1 MKKEYINILSIIV
14 ILFISVK
21 ILKLNQEHFTD
32 LKKIQSLYGDTGDQ
46 GPQGLKG
53 LPGSIGD
60 DGIGHEQNVF
70 LNTTLNLGKKSTLS
84 IPLDK
89 VDNSYS
95 QLTLSRKVSSNG
107 VKLRIDK
114 DEYERNYSIFCQDN
128 KNTTDCYIN
137 NKEMVVNGDVELDS
151 IILNVNNE
159 TRRIP
164 DDLFPLGTIF
174 PFYMEPTSVP
184 TSGYYTVTLGGEHVY
199 YTTESPATITTTGGA
214 ATTTTGGAATT
225 PARAGFT
232 SAPNP
237 EIKIMTHT
245 IYVEQNN
252 NYTVY
257 LRFMKSATELYYLSV
272 VKTDDSLEF
281 ITVPD
286 KSCEFKFIDG
296 TAIMSVTNNK
306 FLKNDNGE
314 MKCTAEDDTNKFDF
328 TIKVPPG
335 WIECNG
341 KYTSYKHGD
350 FPIIIPDLRDRFILH
365 KSNDFYFKKSH
376 DSKINIAL
384 SRDTLPEH
392 AHTMNVSGVHNHDI
406 SGGADGSHHHT
417 LNKNRSNNEGH
428 NFGTGGFDGNITKQ
442 NTNIAG
448 GHKHQFKMNKN
459 ATHGDKHIINNSGYP
474 QPATINIMPPYYKI
488 VYIMKVFDY
497 DNITPGNPIPIPTYP
512 AVTNPTHTPTTTQ
525 SIEEL
530 GDVKTQ
536 QFKSIINY
544 NGILIGLGAT
554 TNYIYQI
561 KNDKYDNLDYSSN
574 NFTYLYTFGGV
585 LFGSNGGLLKY
596 FINSITLSYTA
607 YPNAKGIVVMS
618 DGTRYILKGNNIYK
632 IETGT
637 FNLRRYYVVR
647 GGWGGFHTYIMLSPP
662 ANDSPWKQIFSFYA
676 FDSPQPGTKEYFVW
690 KRSDNDDADHKAQQ
704 INTDSDTP
712 AGHSLDF
719 KFYIYDHN
727 VIGSTPF
734 KIGYNTGDPTWG
746 KSYVEEGV
754 GAEQFYAFLTPTIN
768 KKEVNLTGNTSINF
782 VNITQI
788 DGELIGITNDNN
800 VNKVYKINGIGNIEL
815 YTVNGNIVSGVRSI
829 AKHNTHIY
837 GIKSDGILR
846 KWNGLSWV

>member
-89 VDNSYS
+89 DDNSYS
-95 QLTLSRKVSSNG
+95 QLTLSREVSSNG

-128 KNTTDCYIN
+128 NNTTDFYIN

-184 TSGYYTVTLGGEHVY
+184 TSGYYTVTLGGEHMY

-225 PARAGFT
+225 PARPGFT
-232 SAPNP
+232 ITPNQD
-237 EIKIMTHT
+237 IKIMTHT

-272 VKTDDSLEF
+272 KDDDSLEF

-286 KSCEFKFIDG
+286 KSCEFKFIGG

-306 FLKNDNGE
+306 FLANDGGE
-314 MKCTAEDDTNKFDF
+314 MKCTANDDTNKFDF

-341 KYTSYKHGD
+341 EYTSYTHGD
-350 FPIIIPDLRDRFILH
+350 FPITIPDLRDRFILH
-365 KSNDFYFKKSH
+365 KSNDFYFNKSH
-376 DSKINIAL
+376 NSDVNIAL
-384 SRDTLPEH
+384 LTDNLPEH
-392 AHTMNVSGVHNHDI
+392 AHTMNIGGVHNHDI

-417 LNKNRSNNEGH
+417 LNKTISNNEGN
-428 NFGTGGFDGNITKQ
+428 NFGSGGFDGNITKQ

-459 ATHGDKHIINNSGYP
+459 AAHGDAHPINQSGYP

-488 VYIMKVFDY
+488 VYIMKVLDY
-497 DNITPGNPIPIPTYP
+497 DNITPGNPIPIVTLP
-512 AVTNPTHTPTTTQ
+512 AVSNPTHTPTTTQ
-525 SIEEL
+525 SIN
-530 GDVKTQ
+530 DVGAVETK

-544 NGILIGLGAT
+544 NGILIGLGV
-554 TNYIYQI
+554 YPRKIYQI
-561 KNDKYDNLDYSSN
+561 KNNKYDNLEEYSSN

-585 LFGSNGGLLKY
+585 LFGSDGGLLKY
-596 FINSITLSYTA
+596 FNNGSPLSYTA

-618 DGTRYILKGNNIYK
+618 DGTRYILKVNDIYK

-637 FNLRRYYVVR
+637 FNLRRYYVVK
-647 GGWGGFHTYIMLSPP
+647 GGWGWRTHIMLSPP

-676 FDSPQPGTKEYFVW
+676 FDSPQPGTTEYFVW
-690 KRSDNDDADHKAQQ
+690 KRSLPEDAVKKIQR
-704 INTDSDTP
+704 INPGPHGP
-712 AGHSLDF
+712 ADEYSLDF
-719 KFYIYDHN
+719 KFYSYTSY
-727 VIGSTPF
+727 VIGSTRF
-734 KIGYNTGDPTWG
+734 GISQHVQGDTTWHQSNVLENG
-746 KSYVEEGV
+746 

-768 KKEVNLTGNTSINF
+768 KREVNLTGNTSINF

-788 DGELIGITNDNN
+788 DGELIGITNNS
-800 VNKVYKINGIGNIEL
+800 KVYKINGIGNIEL
-815 YTVNGNIVSGVRSI
+815 YTVNGNIVSGVKSI

-837 GIKSDGILR
+837 GIDNNNRLTT
-846 KWNGLSWV
+846 WNGLSWV